1 MGMYRLMCT
10 KQWKPKSTN
19 LVTPKN
25 LRMWSKNRSYRWGSD
40 RMFLRYVYHKT
51 FMVKFPDKCKWQN
64 KFNPDNKVGLVWYTD
79 GYKTSKGTGTVVY
92 RWCWRRGHNFIL
104 GLHPTK
110 FQAEMCSVKA
120 RIMENI
126 EKGYTGKNIYIL
138 SYSQAAIK
146 ALDSFQIN
154 SKSVWDVWELMAMK

>member
-1 MGMYRLMCT
+1 M
-10 KQWKPKSTN
+10 
-19 LVTPKN
+19 
-25 LRMWSKNRSYRWGSD
+25 GSD
-40 RMFLRYVYHKT
+40 RMFLRYVHHKT
-51 FMVKFPDKCKWQN
+51 FTVKFPDKCKWQN
-64 KFNPDNKVGLVWYTD
+64 GFNPDNTVGLVWYTD
-79 GYKTSKGTGTVVY
+79 GYKTDKGIGTGVY

-110 FQAEMCSVKA
+110 FQAEMCIVKA

-138 SYSQAAIK
+138 SYIQAAIK

-154 SKSVWDVWELMAMK
+154 SKLIWDCHQLLVKQDPTGMGAGTCGN